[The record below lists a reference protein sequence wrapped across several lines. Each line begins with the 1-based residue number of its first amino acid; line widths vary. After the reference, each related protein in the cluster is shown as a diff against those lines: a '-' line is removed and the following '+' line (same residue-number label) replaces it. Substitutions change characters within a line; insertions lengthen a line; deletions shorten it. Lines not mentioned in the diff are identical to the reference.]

1 MGWEQVVNNPN
12 LHVTKGVSEY
22 EYLKTL
28 LPKLTGQAKKLLTL
42 YLKEWDWRIP
52 TNPNLLAAKLR
63 ELDRMVWRAFYKQRA
78 VHDIRATTVVK
89 QPPPPVRPD
98 AMEEDPILE
107 PPDLQG
113 FFERMKSSFRM
124 ASSNF
129 RRELDSFRA
138 VPKESR
144 RDWAHGSTRWQTH
157 SSRMTR

>member
-1 MGWEQVVNNPN
+1 MTE
-12 LHVTKGVSEY
+12 GVSEY

-28 LPKLTGQAKKLLTL
+28 LPKLTGQSKKLLTL

-98 AMEEDPILE
+98 ERDEDPILE

-129 RRELDSFRA
+129 RRELDSFCKDA
-138 VPKESR
+138 
-144 RDWAHGSTRWQTH
+144 
-157 SSRMTR
+157 